1 MMSPITTFC
10 YRVSDIQSC
19 ALLVKNYIC
28 YYFIFPI
35 LIENKSSDFKENK
48 QTKAS

>member
-1 MMSPITTFC
+1 MMSPLTTFC

-19 ALLVKNYIC
+19 ALLVKKYIC

-48 QTKAS
+48 HTKAS

>member
-1 MMSPITTFC
+1 MMSPLTTFC

-19 ALLVKNYIC
+19 ALLVKNYI

-35 LIENKSSDFKENK
+35 LIKNKSSDFKENK
-48 QTKAS
+48 HTKAS